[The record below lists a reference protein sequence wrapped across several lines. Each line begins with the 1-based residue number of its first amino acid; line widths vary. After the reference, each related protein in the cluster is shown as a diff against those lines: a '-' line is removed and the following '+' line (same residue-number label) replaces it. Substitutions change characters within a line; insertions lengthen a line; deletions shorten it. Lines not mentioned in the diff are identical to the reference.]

1 MKPTAKTNDEA
12 GTRHR
17 KARMTPENSLV
28 ADRHETRH
36 EIAMKTTRLKTVNR
50 LMTVCISFQHFK

>member
-1 MKPTAKTNDEA
+1 MKLIAKTSDEA

-17 KARMTPENSLV
+17 RVRVTENSLV

-36 EIAMKTTRLKTVNR
+36 EITTKITRLKTANR
-50 LMTVCISFQHFK
+50 LTTATVSVHHFE